1 MKKLL
6 FIFVLLS
13 LLSFVTG
20 GSIYAQN
27 RVRADIPFAFT
38 VANELLPAGSY
49 TAERHWTLPAALLL
63 ASENLGTRVNALTI
77 GVDFNPVKTVNPTLV
92 FRRYG
97 QQYFLA
103 KVWMGMGDSVG
114 REIPKSA
121 KERQVAKNSSGPEL
135 IYVAAK

>member
-1 MKKLL
+1 MKKLF
-6 FIFVLLS
+6 FIFILLS

-38 VANELLPAGSY
+38 IANELLPAGSY
-49 TAERHWTLPAALLL
+49 TVERHWTLPSALVL
-63 ASENLGTRVNALTI
+63 ASENLGTRLNALTI
-77 GVDFNPVKTVNPTLV
+77 GVEHNSVKAVNPKLV

-97 QQYFLA
+97 QQFFLA
-103 KVWMGMGDSVG
+103 TVWMGMGDSVG

-121 KERQVAKNSSGPEL
+121 KERQVAKNSAEPEL